1 MTVAAPPALQ
11 RLRSHSLA
19 AAPRTMTAMA
29 SQRRQTPITR
39 RFRARPSHSRDPI
52 RSSSSC
58 RSTPSAA
65 SSFILSRRAQS
76 AILKSP

>member
-1 MTVAAPPALQ
+1 MTVPAPSALQ

-19 AAPRTMTAMA
+19 AAPRITTAMA
-29 SQRRQTPITR
+29 SQRRPTPITR
-39 RFRARPSHSRDPI
+39 RIHARPSPSRDPI
-52 RSSSSC
+52 RSASSC

-76 AILKSP
+76 TTLKSP